1 MGKIIKYIGLFLGS
15 MLLISSCVYPF
26 EPEDLDVEATAIV
39 MEGDINIGDFSKFY
53 SSTSVSISSDDMQV
67 KNIPLDEIRV
77 EGKNGAVCDAFTVEI
92 EEDARYAKGEKRAYV
107 LDTRTLP
114 AEGDYRLVFRVGD
127 KTYSSNWSQCL
138 RTPEIDSITYSVK
151 EDLSSLD
158 ILVHATGEVD
168 SLKYYK
174 WDFREDWEF
183 HARWYASAY
192 YDPVQKIV
200 LKYPED
206 GSVIPNYYCW
216 DTALSTDINIYSTE
230 PLTENVVKNQ
240 KLVTIPNIS
249 LKISYLYSIEVYQ
262 KLLSEEGY
270 KYWETLKKNSDGSSG
285 IFAPQPNELKGNII
299 CESDPKELVL
309 GYISVST
316 VTRKRCYIK
325 DTDVKIYK
333 PSYYS
338 GDELTTVDPE
348 MWDSYYT
355 FNWAPVIVDPMTGAV
370 DWAPR
375 RCVDCRVYGTKD
387 KPSFWPNDHI

>member
-92 EEDARYAKGEKRAYV
+92 EEDARYAKGEKRVYV

-158 ILVHATGEVD
+158 ILPTLQGRLIHSNTTSGTLERIG
-168 SLKYYK
+168 S
-174 WDFREDWEF
+174 
-183 HARWYASAY
+183 ST
-192 YDPVQKIV
+192 Q
-200 LKYPED
+200 D
-206 GSVIPNYYCW
+206 GM
-216 DTALSTDINIYSTE
+216 
-230 PLTENVVKNQ
+230 PLHI
-240 KLVTIPNIS
+240 TI
-249 LKISYLYSIEVYQ
+249 LY
-262 KLLSEEGY
+262 
-270 KYWETLKKNSDGSSG
+270 KNSCLNILKTDRLFQIITVG
-285 IFAPQPNELKGNII
+285 IQLY
-299 CESDPKELVL
+299 LQ
-309 GYISVST
+309 IS
-316 VTRKRCYIK
+316 I
-325 DTDVKIYK
+325 
-333 PSYYS
+333 
-338 GDELTTVDPE
+338 
-348 MWDSYYT
+348 
-355 FNWAPVIVDPMTGAV
+355 FIVQSP
-370 DWAPR
+370 
-375 RCVDCRVYGTKD
+375 
-387 KPSFWPNDHI
+387 